1 MIVTHFQ
8 VSNFKIN
15 ELQKDDL
22 RFVKFSVRV
31 KLFLNFDNPSVVI
44 WLIKLAGGC
53 ACGIGSVSCRCN
65 A

>member
-1 MIVTHFQ
+1 MIVTYFQ
-8 VSNFKIN
+8 VSDFKIN
-15 ELQKDDL
+15 KLQKDDL

-31 KLFLNFDNPSVVI
+31 KSFLNFDNPSVVM

-53 ACGIGSVSCRCN
+53 ACGIGLVSCRYN

>member
-15 ELQKDDL
+15 KLQREDL

-31 KLFLNFDNPSVVI
+31 KSFLNFNNPSVVL

-53 ACGIGSVSCRCN
+53 ACGIGLVSCRYN

>member
-31 KLFLNFDNPSVVI
+31 KLFLNFDNP
-44 WLIKLAGGC
+44 
-53 ACGIGSVSCRCN
+53 
-65 A
+65 